1 MLTAPWALLS
11 LLAIPIVFGIYFFRT
26 RSKRREVSSLFL
38 WVDRNQAKQGGRRLQ
53 TLQLPLLILL
63 EILIL
68 ALLAVAAARPMV
80 RSELTGRPTA
90 IILDASYSMSAG
102 EGEDT
107 TQNRALDDLHRML
120 DRQIGF
126 PVQFVLAG
134 AKPQLV
140 AGRAKNAAEAREILK
155 DWVCESE
162 SADID
167 AAVSLTANVST
178 PGTKILVVTDHV
190 PSSELTEGKVLWK
203 AYGKPAEN
211 VAIVHASRTFQDDR
225 DRLLLEIANFS
236 DKETRLQ
243 LNIIETKLK
252 KVVFREDKILEPLA
266 VHRIRT
272 GIPKEIENLEIHLA
286 DDPLKIDN
294 HLTVLPPS
302 RRPIRV
308 RVENIPAELKSK
320 LEKALDVS
328 GMIRR
333 VEDRP
338 ELLFDLSSES
348 IGSANSSTQSSSLW
362 TVRLIS
368 QDHSDAVKSFVGPFV
383 IDYQHPIA
391 TGLSLDGVVWGGSE
405 TLHLP
410 GSPIISA
417 GNVPLLTEQRRRN
430 GSRILTLQLND
441 RISTL
446 TSGPAWP
453 ILVWNILK
461 YRGGQRPGI
470 AVNNLKL
477 GNEAEFIADEADK
490 NLEIIPPDGK
500 ARTLAL
506 TGSSTRIPA
515 DQIGV
520 YQIKSESGE
529 SCFSVGTLSTEESNL
544 LAATTETRGNWF
556 DEETLR
562 SDFVPLTWALL
573 LAVLLLLTVHH
584 ALVSIRRT
592 EVQTSS

>member
-26 RSKRREVSSLFL
+26 RSRRREVSSLFL

-63 EILIL
+63 EIITLV
-68 ALLAVAAARPMV
+68 LLAIAATRPMI
-80 RSELTGRPTA
+80 RSELAGRPTA
-90 IILDASYSMSAG
+90 IILDTSYSMSAG

-107 TQNRALDDLHRML
+107 VKNRAVDDLNRML
-120 DRQIGF
+120 ERQIGF

-140 AGRAKNAAEAREILK
+140 AGRARNAVEAKEILK

-162 SADID
+162 TADLD
-167 AAVSLTANVST
+167 AATTLTANVST
-178 PGTKILVVTDHV
+178 PGTKILVVTDHA
-190 PSSELTEGKVLWK
+190 PTGEITEGKVLWK
-203 AYGKPAEN
+203 AYGKSMGN
-211 VAIVHASRTFQDDR
+211 IAIVHASRTFQDDR

-243 LNIIETKLK
+243 MNIIETKQK
-252 KVVFREDKILEPLA
+252 KVVFREDKVLEPLA

-272 GIPKEIENLEIHLA
+272 GIPKEIEDLEVHLA
-286 DDPLKIDN
+286 DDSLKIDN

-308 RVENIPAELKSK
+308 RLGNVPADLKPK

-328 GMIRR
+328 GMVRL
-333 VEDRP
+333 VEERP
-338 ELLFDLSSES
+338 ELLFDSSAES
-348 IGSANSSTQSSSLW
+348 SGSANLPTQSPSLW
-362 TVRLIS
+362 TIRLIS
-368 QDHSDAVKSFVGPFV
+368 QDNSDAVKSFVGPFV
-383 IDYQHPIA
+383 IDHQHPIA
-391 TGLSLDGVVWGGSE
+391 TGLSLDGVVWSGSE
-405 TLHLP
+405 TFNVP
-410 GSPIISA
+410 GFPIISA
-417 GNVPLLTEQRRRN
+417 GDVPLLTEQRRRN
-430 GSRILTLQLND
+430 GSRVLTLQLND
-441 RISTL
+441 RLSTL

-453 ILVWNILK
+453 ILVWNLLK
-461 YRGGQRPGI
+461 YRGSQRPGI

-477 GNEAEFIADEADK
+477 GSEAEFIANEEDK
-490 NLEIIPPDGK
+490 NLEITLPDGK
-500 ARTLAL
+500 TRTITL

-515 DQIGV
+515 DQVGV

-529 SCFSVGTLSTEESNL
+529 FRFSVGTLSVEESNL
-544 LAATTETRGNWF
+544 LAATTETQGNWF

-562 SDFVPLTWALL
+562 SDFVPLAWALL
-573 LAVLLLLTVHH
+573 LTVLFLLTVHH
-584 ALVSIRRT
+584 ALVSVSRT